1 MFTCT
6 IVCPFGVIAKCM
18 RTAGVY
24 HFKTLVDIFKLNNKN
39 DWKNIQ
45 TNNWTKNSS
54 RYNCKMLSSLY
65 CTISVFSQKA
75 EFLVLVFYFRGC
87 SDNILAFHNFYQK
100 VRNKKVRFL
109 CSIFPKLTLTF
120 TFSST
125 PSELRLTCTV
135 VRPFGIVAIGIKA
148 VRV

>member
-1 MFTCT
+1 MIDRRINEQRIAADIIARYFLVY
-6 IVCPFGVIAKCM
+6 IVLF
-18 RTAGVY
+18 R
-24 HFKTLVDIFKLNNKN
+24 F
-39 DWKNIQ
+39 
-45 TNNWTKNSS
+45 
-54 RYNCKMLSSLY
+54 
-65 CTISVFSQKA
+65 FSQKA

-120 TFSST
+120 SFSST
-125 PSELRLTCTV
+125 PTEVRLTCTV

-148 VRV
+148 ARV